1 MSVHSI
7 GRQSRQ
13 CVHLDGRTL
22 EGGGQLLRL
31 ALSISSLTCIPIH
44 VTDIRGNRARINPP
58 DKGNGLK
65 QSHLAGVQWL
75 AKAVRAETEG
85 MEVKSGELV
94 FRPFLNE
101 VGGEN
106 GDTSEGQELQHEEKV
121 VEEDDGVAMWK
132 DVYKD
137 SELVRRETYI
147 PMPTPGSIF
156 LVLQA
161 ILPYILFSAPS
172 PPAPGLAD
180 PRNMPGKAPAL
191 SAPVPLR
198 ITVQGGTNVAKSL
211 SYEYVSQVLLPMLHQ
226 KVGLPLINMTLHK
239 RGWTTGTTA
248 IGRVSF
254 DITPLQPGSYL
265 PTFELEDR
273 GQLKKIHVS
282 IIGPDAALRSTLRD
296 LVISQILKRWP
307 EIEILFPVDEDSQH
321 PKRLYLLLVA
331 ETSNDY
337 RLGRDWL
344 YDRKLRTS
352 KDMAEAPRILVKQVV
367 RGLED
372 ELRHGGCVDEYLE
385 DQLVVFQALAQGRSW
400 ADGGKEREAS
410 LHTRTARWVVE
421 SLLGTTF
428 DGKGACEGVGFRVGE
443 RFWERAGHE
452 MELVGKM
459 EKVVV

>member
-1 MSVHSI
+1 MSVHPSE
-7 GRQSRQ
+7 RQSGQ
-13 CVHLDGRTL
+13 CAHLDGTTL

-31 ALSISSLTCIPIH
+31 ALSISSLTCLPIH
-44 VTDIRGNRARINPP
+44 VTDIRGKRAPCSAP
-58 DKGNGLK
+58 DKGGGLK

-75 AKAVRAETEG
+75 ANAVRAETIG
-85 MEVKSGELV
+85 MEVKSRELV
-94 FRPFLNE
+94 FRPSLNE
-101 VGGEN
+101 VGGR
-106 GDTSEGQELQHEEKV
+106 DDKTSEGKKLQHEKKG
-121 VEEDDGVAMWK
+121 VEVDDCVGIWK
-132 DVYKD
+132 DVYKN

-172 PPAPGLAD
+172 PPALGLGD
-180 PRNMPGKAPAL
+180 PRNMPGKALAL
-191 SAPVPLR
+191 SPLVPLR
-198 ITVQGGTNVAKSL
+198 ITVQGGTNVTKSP

-226 KVGLPLINMTLHK
+226 KVGLPPINLTLHR

-265 PTFELEDR
+265 PTFELKDR
-273 GQLKKIHVS
+273 GQLKQIHVS
-282 IIGPDAALRSTLRD
+282 IIGPDPASRSTVRD
-296 LVISQILKRWP
+296 LAISQILERWP
-307 EIEILFPVDEDSQH
+307 EVDILFPVDEDSKH

-352 KDMAEAPRILVKQVV
+352 QDLAEAPRILVNQVV
-367 RGLED
+367 R
-372 ELRHGGCVDEYLE
+372 ELAAELCHGGCMDEYME

-400 ADGGKEREAS
+400 ADGGKERGTS
-410 LHTRTARWVVE
+410 LHTKTARWVVE
-421 SLLGTTF
+421 SLVGTTF
-428 DGKGACEGVGFRVGE
+428 DEKGACEGVGFRVGE
-443 RFWERAGHE
+443 RFWERADQE
-452 MELVGKM
+452 TELLEKM
-459 EKVVV
+459 EKVAV